1 MNDNQKLVC
10 ILIILIALAFGLY
23 LIIPKVQ
30 ESYTTYKQVQE
41 KQAKVQS
48 TQKQIDD
55 LRAQKQ
61 AYEREEKSATKP
73 VYKSDIASLDAMA
86 SFGIMFEDVIQ
97 AAKYNGLKLRS
108 IEYTQNP
115 PDDVVSQNV
124 LSDYNVCAVKMQL
137 IGTYAQFRSYFEDI
151 ANYPYLINLDK
162 ISIFPYEGNKKILIA
177 DIQVNLY
184 AEKNAEQKA
193 AYEAARAAENQGDE
207 AVEGTAAAGAIQ
219 GAAAEGQ

>member
-61 AYEREEKSATKP
+61 AYEREEKIATKP

-115 PDDVVSQNV
+115 PDD
-124 LSDYNVCAVKMQL
+124 
-137 IGTYAQFRSYFEDI
+137 
-151 ANYPYLINLDK
+151 
-162 ISIFPYEGNKKILIA
+162 
-177 DIQVNLY
+177 
-184 AEKNAEQKA
+184 
-193 AYEAARAAENQGDE
+193 
-207 AVEGTAAAGAIQ
+207 
-219 GAAAEGQ
+219 